1 MNKKKIE
8 TYITDLLTSGELYR
22 RSHAIINASRSDVE
36 DIVSISIIKAL
47 KASDRYQDNNFLA
60 YLLTIIRRTYL
71 NSLRYQK
78 TYESYK
84 NVWAICKSHD
94 DINNSDLYQHLI
106 HDLNNDEI
114 DLLNLII
121 AGYKVDEIA
130 IFLNVKYRTALKRVN
145 LIKEKSRKAYYEQR

>member
-8 TYITDLLTSGELYR
+8 IYITDLLISGELYR
-22 RSHAIINASRSDVE
+22 RSHAIINASRSDIE

-47 KASDRYQDNNFLA
+47 KASDRYKDNNFLA
-60 YLLTIIRRTYL
+60 YLLTIIRRTHL

-84 NVWAICKSHD
+84 NIWTLYKDHD
-94 DINNSDLYQHLI
+94 DINDSDLYQHLI
-106 HDLNNDEI
+106 HDLNKDEI

-121 AGYKVDEIA
+121 AGYKADEIA

-145 LIKEKSRKAYYEQR
+145 LIREKSRKAYYEQR